1 MSSTSAAMADSG
13 VPPTSSS
20 VSEVSEAEIPKSLP
34 SDVGMD
40 YVPLATML
48 ATGEL
53 VKADQVR

>member
-1 MSSTSAAMADSG
+1 MSSTLTAMADSC

-48 ATGEL
+48 SISEL
-53 VKADQVR
+53 ANAD